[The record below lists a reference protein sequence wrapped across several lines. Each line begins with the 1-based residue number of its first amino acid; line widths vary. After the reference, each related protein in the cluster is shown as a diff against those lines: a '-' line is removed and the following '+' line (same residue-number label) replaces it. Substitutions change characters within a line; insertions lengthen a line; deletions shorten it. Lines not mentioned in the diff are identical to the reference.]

1 MTKPDLNIRIEISRF
16 FVKAL
21 KYLQKKYPHITE
33 DVQSLIGQLEQGDTP
48 GDQMP
53 SVQYRVYKVRL
64 SSSDQAKGKRGGY
77 RIIYY
82 VKTADRIFLITI
94 YAKAQQ
100 TDMSASEIRRMI
112 DEIEGK

>member
-1 MTKPDLNIRIEISRF
+1 MTKPDSNIRIEISRF

-33 DVQSLIGQLEQGDTP
+33 DVQYLIGQLEQGDMP

-53 SVQYRVYKVRL
+53 GVQYRVYKVRL

-77 RIIYY
+77 RVIYY
-82 VKTADRIFLITI
+82 VKTTDRIFLITI

-100 TDMSASEIRRMI
+100 TDMSPSEIRRMI
-112 DEIEGK
+112 DELEEK